1 MRYVVEFELHSALV
15 GTLGEAVQKAM
26 SALGSIEKLKIA
38 PVRTYTWVIQADRL
52 QSDVD
57 KP

>member
-1 MRYVVEFELHSALV
+1 MRYVVEFELHSDLG
-15 GTLGEAVQKAM
+15 GTLDESVQKAM
-26 SALGSIEKLKIA
+26 SGLGSIEKLKIV
-38 PVRTYTWVIQADRL
+38 PVRSYTWVIEADRL